1 MSRPQP
7 LASIRSF
14 KTKWSIIV
22 VVAIGVTAIMSQV
35 GLEFGWPWWIRL
47 SAAITVGLGMVQFLA
62 HGTTYPLRDM
72 AKASEAMASGDYSV
86 TVAPA
91 GRDEVGQLTE
101 AFNAMAGNL
110 AEADRSQREFIAN
123 ASHELRTPVA
133 AIRST
138 LENIVDG
145 VVPAE
150 SKTMAKLLAQTEHL
164 SGLVSQ
170 LLDLSRLESGAE
182 TVKMVPLDL
191 GDLMHSIEAEARLNH
206 PAIELDLKSPMGL
219 KVVGDEHRLRQVFT
233 NIVANAVRFA
243 PLGSPITVVV
253 GQHDGTARI
262 ATQDLGPGISD
273 EQKARVFER
282 FWQADGTPSGGGGG
296 AGLGLAI
303 CKEIIDQ
310 HGGSVSI
317 EDNHPAGTSV
327 VVELP
332 RMV

>member
-7 LASIRSF
+7 LANIASF

-22 VVAIGVTAIMSQV
+22 VVAIGLTAVMSQV
-35 GLEFGWPWWIRL
+35 GLELGWPWWVRL
-47 SAAITVGLGMVQFLA
+47 LAAVTVGLSMVQFLA

-86 TVAPA
+86 RVAPA

-101 AFNAMAGNL
+101 AFNSMAGSL
-110 AEADRSQREFIAN
+110 AEADRSQREFVAN

-150 SKTMAKLLAQTEHL
+150 SQTMAKLLAQTEHL
-164 SGLVSQ
+164 SDLVGQ
-170 LLDLSRLESGAE
+170 LLDLSRLESGTE
-182 TVKMVPLDL
+182 TLKLVPLDL
-191 GDLMHSIEAEARLNH
+191 GDLLHTIEAEARLNH
-206 PAIELDLKSPMGL
+206 PAIELEVRSPVGL
-219 KVVGDEHRLRQVFT
+219 KVMGDEHRLRQVFT

-243 PLGSPITVVV
+243 PLGSPITIVV
-253 GQHDGTARI
+253 GSRDLSARI
-262 ATQDLGPGISD
+262 AIQDLGPGVSVD
-273 EQKARVFER
+273 QKARVFER
-282 FWQADGTPSGGGGG
+282 FWQADGNPTGGGG

-303 CKEIIDQ
+303 CAEIVEQ
-310 HGGSVSI
+310 HGGHIAI
-317 EDNHPAGTSV
+317 EDNQPTGTSV
-327 VVELP
+327 VVELN
-332 RMV
+332 RLV

>member
-1 MSRPQP
+1 
-7 LASIRSF
+7 
-14 KTKWSIIV
+14 
-22 VVAIGVTAIMSQV
+22 MSQV
-35 GLEFGWPWWIRL
+35 GLQFGWPWWIRL
-47 SAAITVGLGMVQFLA
+47 LAAGTVGLSMVQFLA

-72 AKASEAMASGDYSV
+72 AQASEAMAGGDYSV
-86 TVAPA
+86 RVDAA
-91 GRDEVGQLTE
+91 GKDEVGQLTE
-101 AFNAMAGNL
+101 AFNSMASNL

-150 SKTMAKLLAQTEHL
+150 NRTMAKLLAQTEHL
-164 SGLVSQ
+164 SDLVSQ
-170 LLDLSRLESGAE
+170 LLDLSRLESGTE

-206 PAIELDLKSPMGL
+206 PAIELELKSPLGL
-219 KVVGDEHRLRQVFT
+219 KVIGDELRLRQVFT

-253 GQHDGTARI
+253 GHQNGTARI
-262 ATQDLGPGISD
+262 AIQDLGPGISD
-273 EQKARVFER
+273 QQKVRVFER
-282 FWQADGTPSGGGGG
+282 FWQADGNPTGAGGG

-310 HGGSVSI
+310 HGGKISI
-317 EDNHPAGTSV
+317 EGNHPTGTAV
-327 VVELP
+327 VVELR
-332 RMV
+332 RML

>member
-14 KTKWSIIV
+14 KAKWSIIV
-22 VVAIGVTAIMSQV
+22 VVAIGLTAVMSQV
-35 GLEFGWPWWIRL
+35 GLEFGWPWWVRL
-47 SAAITVGLGMVQFLA
+47 MAAITVGLSMVQFLA

-72 AKASEAMASGDYSV
+72 AQASEAMAGGDYSV
-86 TVAPA
+86 RVAPA
-91 GRDEVGQLTE
+91 GKDEVGQLIDT
-101 AFNAMAGNL
+101 FNLMARNL

-150 SKTMAKLLAQTEHL
+150 NQTLAKVLVQTEHL
-164 SGLVSQ
+164 SDLVSQ

-191 GDLMHSIEAEARLNH
+191 GDLLHSIEAEARLNH
-206 PAIELDLKSPMGL
+206 PAIELELKAPLGL
-219 KVVGDEHRLRQVFT
+219 KVIGDELRLRQVFT

-243 PLGSPITVVV
+243 PLGSPITVVA
-253 GQHDGTARI
+253 GHQNCTARI
-262 ATQDLGPGISD
+262 AIQDLGPGISD
-273 EQKARVFER
+273 EQKGRVFER
-282 FWQADGTPSGGGGG
+282 FWQADRFPTGGGG

-303 CKEIIDQ
+303 CSEIIDQ
-310 HGGSVSI
+310 HGGRISI
-317 EDNHPAGTSV
+317 EDNSPRGTSV
-327 VVELP
+327 VVELKP
-332 RMV
+332 MN

>member
-7 LASIRSF
+7 LASISSF

-22 VVAIGVTAIMSQV
+22 VVAIGMTAVMSQV

-47 SAAITVGLGMVQFLA
+47 LAAVTVGLSMVQFLA

-72 AKASEAMASGDYSV
+72 AQASEAMASGDYSV
-86 TVAPA
+86 RVSAA

-101 AFNAMAGNL
+101 AFNLMASNL
-110 AEADRSQREFIAN
+110 GEADRSQREFIAN

-150 SKTMAKLLAQTEHL
+150 SQTLAKMLVQTEHL
-164 SGLVSQ
+164 SDLVGQ

-191 GDLMHSIEAEARLNH
+191 GDLLHAIEAEARLTH
-206 PAIELDLKSPMGL
+206 PAIELELKSPIGL
-219 KVVGDEHRLRQVFT
+219 KVMGDELRLRQVFT

-243 PLGSPITVVV
+243 PLGSPINVVV
-253 GQHDGTARI
+253 GSQDGSARI
-262 ATQDLGPGISD
+262 AIQDLGPGISD
-273 EQKARVFER
+273 GQKTRVFER
-282 FWQADGTPSGGGGG
+282 FWQADGNPTGGGG

-303 CKEIIDQ
+303 CAEIIDQ
-310 HGGSVSI
+310 HGGQISI
-317 EDNHPAGTSV
+317 EDNHPTGTSV
-327 VVELP
+327 VVQLR
-332 RMV
+332 RMD